1 MGTPG
6 RLCKPVDAKR
16 LSWRLSQEPEAMLPA
31 RRLFGVV
38 CAVVLPIAPAAAQG
52 WIEHPRGAI
61 EKVRSAV
68 QVTVTGRA
76 ARVTVE
82 EWFRNGGALLDE
94 ASYLYPLPGEAVF
107 SDFSLWQGDRELK
120 GEPMDAA
127 QARAIYEEI
136 VRRKRDP
143 ALIELAGH
151 GLLRA
156 RVFPIGA
163 GETRKITLR
172 YTQMLD
178 RVGDA
183 WRFRYT
189 AGTGAGAAASS
200 SFRMQVDSAARFGD
214 PYSPTH
220 RLSTSRSDDRI
231 LLTLADSNTRGDLEL
246 FLPLTRNLVG
256 MSLVTSQP
264 VGEDGFFM
272 LLLAPGRTETPSLRR
287 DLVAVLD
294 VSGSM
299 SGDKLD
305 QAKAALAQ
313 LLGTL
318 RSGDRFRVVTFGSGV
333 RRYAVGWTDVSADNV
348 RAAQEWVRRVDTDGG
363 TNIAGALTEAFA
375 EPPADGRLGVVVF
388 LTDGMATV
396 GETDPERIAD
406 QAERGRGPFRV
417 FAFGI
422 GYDVNTYL
430 LDRLTERA
438 RGVTEYIRPGGDIE
452 QAVGSLAAKVA
463 SPVLTDL
470 AVRADGVELYDL
482 QPHTLPDLFGGDELV
497 VFGRYRGAGSPKG
510 VPDGPGERVVTV
522 TGRRSERE
530 ERFSTGA
537 RFGSEQPGTDYIQQL
552 WAARKAGALS
562 SDIRLHGQN
571 PEIVNELKRLALRYG
586 ILTEYTSYLVQ
597 EPNQVVNNRLMR
609 EYRAPAPQDQ
619 AGADAV
625 QRSRAEK
632 ALSGSLH
639 LEAVV
644 VTAAADSVSARGA
657 AMQNRTQRI
666 GGRMFVWRDSVWT
679 DIAHGD
685 SLRVVRVVAYSDAY
699 FALLRALP
707 ELVQPATLEPAVLV
721 AGRRVSIKIEAGG
734 KTTWTDGE
742 LAALVRDFRL

>member
-1 MGTPG
+1 
-6 RLCKPVDAKR
+6 
-16 LSWRLSQEPEAMLPA
+16 MLPV
-31 RRLFGVV
+31 RRLLGVV
-38 CAVVLPIAPAAAQG
+38 SALVLPIAPAPAQG

-68 QVTVTGRA
+68 QISVTGRV

-82 EWFRNGGALLDE
+82 EWFRNTGAMLDE

-156 RVFPIGA
+156 RVFPIGP

-189 AGTGAGAAASS
+189 AGTGAGAAPSA
-200 SFRMQVDSAARFGD
+200 SFRMQLDSAARFGD

-220 RLSTSRSDDRI
+220 RLSVSRNDDRI
-231 LLTLADSNTRGDLEL
+231 ELTLADTTTRGDLEL
-246 FLPLTRNLVG
+246 FLPLARSLVG
-256 MSLVTSQP
+256 LSLVTSQP

-272 LLLAPGRTETPSLRR
+272 LLLAPGSATQTPSVRR

-305 QAKAALAQ
+305 QAKTALAQ

-333 RRYAVGWTDVSADNV
+333 RRYAARWTDVSGDNV
-348 RAAQEWVRRVDTDGG
+348 RAAQEWVRRLDTDGG
-363 TNIAGALTEAFA
+363 TNIAAALGEAFA
-375 EPPADGRLGVVVF
+375 EPPAESGLGVVVF

-396 GETDPERIAD
+396 GETNPERIAE
-406 QAERGRGPFRV
+406 QAERDRGPFRV

-470 AVRADGVELYDL
+470 ALRADGVELYDL
-482 QPHTLPDLFGGDELV
+482 QPRSVPDLIGGDELV
-497 VFGRYRGAGSPKG
+497 VFGRYRGAGS
-510 VPDGPGERVVTV
+510 GERFETV
-522 TGRRSERE
+522 TGRRNGRE
-530 ERFSTGA
+530 ERFSTSA
-537 RFGSEQPGTDYIQQL
+537 RFGSEQPGAGYVQQL

-562 SDIRLHGQN
+562 SDLRLHGPN
-571 PEIVNELKRLALRYG
+571 AEVVGELKRLALRYG
-586 ILTEYTSYLVQ
+586 ILTDYTSYLVQ
-597 EPNQVVNNRLMR
+597 EPNVVARPMPLQ
-609 EYRAPAPQDQ
+609 APAPEAQ

-625 QRSRAEK
+625 QRSETARKLASS
-632 ALSGSLH
+632 ASLDGIAMYASG
-639 LEAVV
+639 APPD
-644 VTAAADSVSARGA
+644 TRTRGDA
-657 AMQNRTQRI
+657 TRRL
-666 GGRMFVWRDSVWT
+666 GSRRFVLRDSVWT
-679 DIAHGD
+679 DIAHQD
-685 SLRVVRVVAYSDAY
+685 SLRVVKVAAFSDAY

-707 ELVQPATLEPAVLV
+707 ELVQAAALEPAVLV
-721 AGRRVSIKIEAGG
+721 AGRRASIKIEAGG
-734 KTTWTDGE
+734 KTEWASGE
-742 LAALVRDFRL
+742 LAKLVSDFRR

>member
-1 MGTPG
+1 MW
-6 RLCKPVDAKR
+6 
-16 LSWRLSQEPEAMLPA
+16 SA
-31 RRLFGVV
+31 RRLLGIV
-38 CAVVLPIAPAAAQG
+38 CAVVLPIAPAPSAAQG

-61 EKVRSAV
+61 AKVRSAV
-68 QVTVTGRA
+68 QVNVTGRV
-76 ARVTVE
+76 ARVMVE
-82 EWFRNGGALLDE
+82 EWFRNSGGLLDE
-94 ASYLYPLPGEAVF
+94 ANYLYPLPGEAVF
-107 SDFSLWQGDRELK
+107 SDFSLWQGDQELK

-156 RVFPIGA
+156 RVFPIGP

-189 AGTGAGAAASS
+189 AGSGAGAAASA
-200 SFRMQVDSAARFGD
+200 SFRMQVDSAVRFGD

-220 RLSTSRSDDRI
+220 RLSSSRSDNRI
-231 LLTLADSNTRGDLEL
+231 ELTLADTTPRGDLEL
-246 FLPLTRNLVG
+246 FLPIAHSLVG
-256 MSLVTSQP
+256 MSLVTNQP
-264 VGEDGFFM
+264 AGEDGFFM
-272 LLLAPGRTETPSLRR
+272 LLLAPGRSETPSVRR

-305 QAKAALAQ
+305 QAKAALGQ

-333 RRYAVGWTDVSADNV
+333 RRYAPGWTDVSGDNV
-348 RAAQEWVRRVDTDGG
+348 RTAQEWVRRLDTDGG
-363 TNIAGALTEAFA
+363 TNIAGALAEAFA
-375 EPPADGRLGVVVF
+375 EPPAEGRLGVVVF
-388 LTDGMATV
+388 LTDGMATA
-396 GETDPERIAD
+396 GETNPERIAD

-452 QAVGSLAAKVA
+452 QAVASLASKVA

-470 AVRADGVELYDL
+470 ALRADGVELYDL
-482 QPHTLPDLFGGDELV
+482 QPRSLPDLFGGDELV
-497 VFGRYRGAGSPKG
+497 VFGRYRGAGS
-510 VPDGPGERVVTV
+510 GERVVTV
-522 TGRRSERE
+522 TGRRNGRE
-530 ERFSTGA
+530 ERFSTSA
-537 RFGSEQPGTDYIQQL
+537 RFGSEQPGANYIQQL
-552 WAARKAGALS
+552 WAARKVGALS
-562 SDIRLHGQN
+562 SDIRLHGPN

-597 EPNQVVNNRLMR
+597 EPNIVARPMPL
-609 EYRAPAPQDQ
+609 RAPAPEAQ
-619 AGADAV
+619 AGEDAV
-625 QRSRAEK
+625 RRSEAARKLA
-632 ALSGSLH
+632 GSVSLD
-639 LEAVV
+639 AVV
-644 VTAAADSVSARGA
+644 VTAQGDLAEARTRGDEA
-657 AMQNRTQRI
+657 RRVGT
-666 GGRMFVWRDSVWT
+666 RMFVLRDSVWT

-685 SLRVVRVVAYSDAY
+685 SLGVIRVAAYSDAY

-707 ELVQPATLEPAVLV
+707 ELVQPATLEPAVVV

-742 LAALVRDFRL
+742 LAALVRDFRP

>member
-1 MGTPG
+1 M
-6 RLCKPVDAKR
+6 
-16 LSWRLSQEPEAMLPA
+16 SPA
-31 RRLFGVV
+31 RRLFAVA

-76 ARVTVE
+76 ARVMVE

-156 RVFPIGA
+156 RVFPIGP

-305 QAKAALAQ
+305 QAKAALVQ

-348 RAAQEWVRRVDTDGG
+348 RAAQEWVRRLDTDGG

-571 PEIVNELKRLALRYG
+571 PEMVNELKRLALRYG

>member
-1 MGTPG
+1 
-6 RLCKPVDAKR
+6 
-16 LSWRLSQEPEAMLPA
+16 MLFA

-38 CAVVLPIAPAAAQG
+38 CAVVLPIAPAPSAAQG

-61 EKVRSAV
+61 EKARSAV
-68 QVTVTGRA
+68 QVNITGRV

-82 EWFRNGGALLDE
+82 EWFRNTGALLNE
-94 ASYLYPLPGEAVF
+94 ATYLYPLPGEAVF
-107 SDFSLWQGDRELK
+107 SDFSLWQGDQELK

-156 RVFPIGA
+156 RVFPIGP

-172 YTQMLD
+172 YTQLLD

-189 AGTGAGAAASS
+189 AGTGAGAAASA
-200 SFRMQVDSAARFGD
+200 SFRMQVDSGARFGD

-220 RLSTSRSDDRI
+220 RLSTTRSDNRI
-231 LLTLADSNTRGDLEL
+231 ELTLAETSARGDLEL
-246 FLPLTRNLVG
+246 FLPLARSLVG

-264 VGEDGFFM
+264 IGEDGFFM
-272 LLLAPGRTETPSLRR
+272 LLLAPGRSETPSVRR

-305 QAKAALAQ
+305 QAKTALAQ

-333 RRYAVGWTDVSADNV
+333 RRYATGWTDVSGDNV
-348 RAAQEWVRRVDTDGG
+348 RAVQEWVRRLETDGG
-363 TNIAGALTEAFA
+363 TNIAGALAEAFA
-375 EPPADGRLGVVVF
+375 EPPAEGRLGVVVF

-396 GETDPERIAD
+396 GEKNPERIAD
-406 QAERGRGPFRV
+406 QAERDRGPFRV

-452 QAVGSLAAKVA
+452 QTVASLASKIA

-470 AVRADGVELYDL
+470 ALRADGVELYDL
-482 QPHTLPDLFGGDELV
+482 QPHSLPDLFGGDELV
-497 VFGRYRGAGSPKG
+497 VFGRYRGEGR
-510 VPDGPGERVVTV
+510 GERSVTV
-522 TGRRSERE
+522 IGRRGGRE
-530 ERFSTGA
+530 ERFTTAA
-537 RFGSEQPGTDYIQQL
+537 RFAGEQAGADYVQQL

-562 SDIRLHGQN
+562 SEIRLHGPN
-571 PEIVNELKRLALRYG
+571 PEIVSELKRLALRYG

-597 EPNQVVNNRLMR
+597 EPNVVARPMPLQ
-609 EYRAPAPQDQ
+609 APAPQDQ
-619 AGADAV
+619 AGAEAV
-625 QRSRAEK
+625 QRSRREK
-632 ALSGSLH
+632 ALTGSL
-639 LEAVV
+639 LLSEVV
-644 VTAAADSVSARGA
+644 VTGSAADSLSRSGA
-657 AMQNRTQRI
+657 ATENKTRQAA
-666 GGRMFVWRDSVWT
+666 GRVFVWRDSTWT

-685 SLRVVRVVAYSDAY
+685 SLRVVSVAAFSDAY

-707 ELVQPATLEPAVLV
+707 ELAQAATLEPAVLV
-721 AGRRVSIKIEAGG
+721 AGRRVSIKIGPDG

-742 LAALVRDFRL
+742 LERLVREFHG